1 MHLFMIRIAFFYS
14 LCLLVLVSCGE
25 NNSNRGIDSKEVAQE
40 IKNREV
46 RHIPQAQIVETAT
59 RKGQLIADTIQESLN
74 IILTQVLQ
82 EKGIEEAAKY
92 CDLQR
97 LGFVKGMEQQY
108 LATVKRVRLK
118 GSKPGQTLNEME
130 AQLLDAYR
138 YNTEN
143 NLPLESNVQKSGPEY
158 LLFTAPITLDKSI
171 CLKCHGKVGQDVAEN
186 DKAIL
191 QKTYQMDSLVNYKQ
205 NQPIGIYSILFQRKG
220 IIANL

>member
-1 MHLFMIRIAFFYS
+1 MNIL
-14 LCLLVLVSCGE
+14 
-25 NNSNRGIDSKEVAQE
+25 
-40 IKNREV
+40 EV

-59 RKGQLIADTIQESLN
+59 RKGQLIADTIQTSLN
-74 IILTQVLQ
+74 TILTKVLQ

-92 CDLQR
+92 CNLQM
-97 LGFVKGMEQQY
+97 LASVKELEQQY
-108 LATVKRVRLK
+108 LATIKRIRLK
-118 GSKPGQTLNEME
+118 GSKPGRTLNEME

-138 YNTEN
+138 YNAEN

-158 LLFTAPITLDKSI
+158 LLFTAPITLNKSI
-171 CLKCHGKVGQDVAEN
+171 CPKCHGKVGQDISEN

-191 QKTYQMDSLVNYKQ
+191 QKTYQMDSLVNYQQ